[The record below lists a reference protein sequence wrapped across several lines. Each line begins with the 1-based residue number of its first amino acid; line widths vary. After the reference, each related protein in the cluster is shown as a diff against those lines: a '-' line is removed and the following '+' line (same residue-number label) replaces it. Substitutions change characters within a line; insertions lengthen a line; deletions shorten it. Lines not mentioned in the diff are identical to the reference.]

1 MLYYD
6 RIVLSESIATV
17 NKTNTSKECI
27 ICHYRYFLDKECKFQ
42 QDICNGFRDV
52 LMIYMNL
59 NDIAI
64 LNKCGVD

>member
-1 MLYYD
+1 M
-6 RIVLSESIATV
+6 
-17 NKTNTSKECI
+17 
-27 ICHYRYFLDKECKFQ
+27 CHYRYFLDKECKFQ